1 MILWSWMIF
10 FNHITNFHKGCPMW
24 LFKVLLPSLVF
35 VICTSPV
42 SWNSLILPA
51 TAAVKTC
58 FSCKKKRRKKRNQN
72 LGSSIRASRP
82 FYFLQFQA
90 LTFRRF
96 SCPNTFL
103 FDLPSCL
110 FIAEDTVSFQNHF
123 LKNYGRMPRSS
134 RLLNCFWIL
143 CGRFQAI
150 NIFGKAL
157 LTVSMLAMLWFQF
170 LRHLVE
176 WIFHSIWSVG
186 RFYRSPF
193 ADYLEAFP
201 VYSQVFGSQR
211 SIQMI
216 YQLNLGSEPHTSGLS
231 SVLLK

>member
-1 MILWSWMIF
+1 MP
-10 FNHITNFHKGCPMW
+10 K
-24 LFKVLLPSLVF
+24 
-35 VICTSPV
+35 
-42 SWNSLILPA
+42 
-51 TAAVKTC
+51 
-58 FSCKKKRRKKRNQN
+58 NQN
-72 LGSSIRASRP
+72 LGSSVRASRP

-90 LTFRRF
+90 LTFKHF

-103 FDLPSCL
+103 FDLPSSL
-110 FIAEDTVSFQNHF
+110 FITEDTVRFQNHF

-134 RLLNCFWIL
+134 RLLNRFWTL

-176 WIFHSIWSVG
+176 WIFHSIWWVG

-193 ADYLEAFP
+193 ANILKLFQSILRSLATRKVYKWSTSWTLGVNHTHQGFLLFFWSTSLCMFCLSWRHVFRLLRSTLSKHLQTNKEALNSDHP
-201 VYSQVFGSQR
+201 VLKCTVFYFKPRKQ
-211 SIQMI
+211 
-216 YQLNLGSEPHTSGLS
+216 
-231 SVLLK
+231 